1 MFLFNNDLIVLNVH
15 LNTLKYQITVNKR
28 LVITISNK
36 SIKKMSI
43 INGHARWAFNFN
55 TWRPSLDDLRI
66 ATSCIQLEEKARLSK
81 FIFRDDFIASL
92 IGRLLMRKFIKK
104 ATGLEYNS
112 IKFER
117 DCRGKPFLPNS
128 IIDFNVSHQGSYSVL
143 AGCLHQDTKI
153 GVDVMKIEYSG
164 GKKLSE
170 FFRLMNRNFSRDE
183 WIYINNGENDLTK
196 IESFMRN
203 WCLKESYVKNI
214 GVGITVNLEKI
225 SFDIKTKILSQKPTM
240 DSTLKVDDVLMKD
253 WTFEESL
260 IDKDHCVAVS
270 LKSLNKLRSVNEFE
284 IIDFKELIT
293 DYKPLIEIDDEYCQQ
308 ILKKEYKR

>member
-1 MFLFNNDLIVLNVH
+1 
-15 LNTLKYQITVNKR
+15 
-28 LVITISNK
+28 
-36 SIKKMSI
+36 MSI
-43 INGHARWAFNFN
+43 VNGHARWAFNFN
-55 TWRPSLDDLRI
+55 TWRPTFDELRI
-66 ATSCIQLEEKARLSK
+66 ATSCIQIEEKARLSK
-81 FIFRDDFIASL
+81 FIFRDDFNASL
-92 IGRLLMRKFIKK
+92 IGRLLMRKFVKK
-104 ATGLEYNS
+104 ASGFEYDT

-128 IIDFNVSHQGSYSVL
+128 KIDFNVSHQGFYSVL
-143 AGCLHQDTKI
+143 AGCLCEETKI

-183 WIYINNGENDLTK
+183 WIYINNRENDLSK
-196 IESFMRN
+196 IEAFMRN

-225 SFDIKTKILSQKPTM
+225 SFDIKTDVLSQQPTI

-260 IDKDHCVAVS
+260 INVDHCVAVS
-270 LKSLNKLRSVNEFE
+270 LKSSQKCDSKNEFE
-284 IIDFKELIT
+284 IIDFKELIA
-293 DYKPLIEIDDEYCQQ
+293 DFKPLLEVDDEYCQQ
-308 ILKKEYKR
+308 IVKKEYKK